1 MRKRRP
7 TPATTITAFPGPA
20 TTPSLDLTTLRAL
33 ERRLDDGYARI
44 EEALARG
51 EDVSA
56 WESFWIDLLH
66 LYEAEWDALPK
77 AA

>member
-1 MRKRRP
+1 MRKQRP
-7 TPATTITAFPGPA
+7 VSRINLTVLPGPPA
-20 TTPSLDLTTLRAL
+20 APTLDLTTLQAL
-33 ERRLDDGYARI
+33 ERRLDEGYSRI

-66 LYEAEWDALPK
+66 LYEAEWDSLPE

>member
-1 MRKRRP
+1 MRKQRP
-7 TPATTITAFPGPA
+7 VSHTDFTVLPGRPDTPTVG
-20 TTPSLDLTTLRAL
+20 LTTLQAL

-66 LYEAEWDALPK
+66 LYEAEWDSLPE

>member
-1 MRKRRP
+1 MRKQRP
-7 TPATTITAFPGPA
+7 APRVNVTVLSGHPASVTA
-20 TTPSLDLTTLRAL
+20 DLTTLQAL

-51 EDVSA
+51 EDVST

-66 LYEAEWDALPK
+66 LYEAEWDSLPE

>member
-1 MRKRRP
+1 MRKQRP
-7 TPATTITAFPGPA
+7 ASLVDITALAGHQASPTA
-20 TTPSLDLTTLRAL
+20 DLTTLQAL

-66 LYEAEWDALPK
+66 VYEAEWDSLPE

>member
-1 MRKRRP
+1 MRMQRP
-7 TPATTITAFPGPA
+7 APRLNVTVLPRHSATPTAG
-20 TTPSLDLTTLRAL
+20 LTTLQAL

-66 LYEAEWDALPK
+66 LYEAEWDSLPE

>member
-1 MRKRRP
+1 MRKHRP
-7 TPATTITAFPGPA
+7 ESYVNITVLPGAAASPTINLTTIQ
-20 TTPSLDLTTLRAL
+20 AL
-33 ERRLDDGYARI
+33 ERRLDDGYTRI

-51 EDVSA
+51 EDVSS

-66 LYEAEWDALPK
+66 LYEAEWDSLPE

>member
-1 MRKRRP
+1 MRKQRP
-7 TPATTITAFPGPA
+7 TPRTSITVLPGNPA
-20 TTPSLDLTTLRAL
+20 SPTLNLTTLQAL
-33 ERRLDDGYARI
+33 ERRLDDGYTRI

-51 EDVSA
+51 EDVST

-66 LYEAEWDALPK
+66 LYEAEWDSLPE

>member
-1 MRKRRP
+1 MRKQRP
-7 TPATTITAFPGPA
+7 TPRTSITVLPGNPA
-20 TTPSLDLTTLRAL
+20 SPTLNLTTLQAL

-51 EDVSA
+51 EDVST

-66 LYEAEWDALPK
+66 LYEAEWDSLPE